1 MKVLGIVCSPRKG
14 GNTEIL
20 VQEALAGAQTR
31 GAETELLTI
40 WDKDIRPCDG
50 CLSCEKTGE
59 CHIKD
64 DVQEIYP
71 KLIAADGIVWGTPVY
86 FWSVTAQAK
95 MLIDRSYALYTNN
108 NRLSSKVSGVI
119 SVGAS
124 LGNVAVWNL
133 FNTFFSVHHMLSTD
147 FVYGYARSKGDI
159 RKDKHAMKASAEL
172 GRQMVSIA
180 ERKFKYPEEY
190 DVALYRFVK
199 REYGT
204 DNCVGRDRF
213 ID

>member
-40 WDKDIRPCDG
+40 WDKNIKPCDG

-108 NRLSSKVSGVI
+108 RLSSKVSGVI

-147 FVYGYARSKGDI
+147 FVYGYARNKGGI

-213 ID
+213 TD